1 MDLLHRLVIISGIF
15 VCLFLSGISHA
26 DMKTVAMDKK
36 VIVGTKP
43 APPFSFKNSN
53 GIWTGISI
61 DLWRNI
67 SNELGLQFELQE
79 YDLKGLLQAVKDKK
93 VDFGVAAITI
103 TPEREKDLDFSHA
116 FYHTGLGIAV
126 PVKNQSNT
134 IVNIAK
140 QILSLQFLGY
150 LATLFITL
158 LFVGL
163 IIWIAER
170 RANPTQYR
178 SGVKGI
184 LDGLWWS
191 AVTMTTVG
199 YGDTVPKSY
208 LGRFIALIWMFMAII
223 IISFFTAGIAS
234 SLTVSQLDNG
244 VKCFDDLHNVV
255 VGSLEKSTTTQYLQ
269 KKNIQP
275 QTYNSVLD
283 GLKALSNGEIDAMV
297 HDRPILQF
305 YANSELKGKVTVIKA
320 LFNPQSYG
328 IAMPSG
334 TPYREILNNQLLK
347 KLTNEEYW
355 KKLTAKYLG
364 N

>member
-1 MDLLHRLVIISGIF
+1 MHFLHRLVIIASILTCF
-15 VCLFLSGISHA
+15 FSHGISYA
-26 DMKTVAMDKK
+26 ELKTEAMDKKK

-61 DLWRNI
+61 DLWRNMA
-67 SNELGLQFELQE
+67 NELGMQYEIKE
-79 YDLKGLLQAVKDKK
+79 YDLKGLLKATKENK

-103 TPEREKDLDFSHA
+103 TPDRERELDFSHA

-126 PVKNQSNT
+126 PVKQNSNA
-134 IVNIAK
+134 ILKIAK
-140 QILSLQFLGY
+140 QVFSFQFLGY
-150 LATLFITL
+150 LLTLVITL

-163 IIWIAER
+163 LIWLAER
-170 RANPTQYR
+170 RHNPNHYR
-178 SGVKGI
+178 TGVKGI

-208 LGRFIALIWMFMAII
+208 LGRLIALIWMFLAII

-234 SLTVSQLDNG
+234 SLTVSQLDYG
-244 VKCFDDLHNVV
+244 VKCFEDLHGVK

-275 QTYNSVLD
+275 NTYDSVLT
-283 GLKALSNGEIDAMV
+283 GLKALANGEIDAMV

-305 YANSELKGKVTVIKA
+305 YANS
-320 LFNPQSYG
+320 
-328 IAMPSG
+328 
-334 TPYREILNNQLLK
+334 
-347 KLTNEEYW
+347 
-355 KKLTAKYLG
+355 
-364 N
+364 